1 MKEKRCVFLKELAG
15 ALHLMNHLKL
25 LIDPDNMLAVS
36 ISEKTEFLSFFY
48 LRSMSVLVA
57 PLMANTIDFQ
67 LNRDDFHQ
75 AQIENYILDFL
86 TFCLEHH
93 TYHMRN
99 YLNKK
104 DVLRRILVLVK
115 SKHQFL
121 QLSKFFFRVDSCDDE

>member
-1 MKEKRCVFLKELAG
+1 
-15 ALHLMNHLKL
+15 MNHLKL

-48 LRSMSVLVA
+48 LRSMPVLLA
-57 PLMANTIDFQ
+57 PLMTNTIDDK
-67 LNRDDFHQ
+67 LARDDFRI
-75 AQIENYILDFL
+75 AQIENSILDFI

-99 YLNKK
+99 FLNKK
-104 DVLRRILVLVK
+104 DVLRRILTLLK

-121 QLSKFFFRVDSCDDE
+121 QLSTREEKWKNCFVDTFLFFRRFKIRP

>member
-1 MKEKRCVFLKELAG
+1 MVIIEKNSFVELSV

-48 LRSMSVLVA
+48 FRSMSVLLA
-57 PLMANTIDFQ
+57 PLMMNTVDEQ
-67 LNRDDFHQ
+67 LARDDFHL
-75 AQIENYILDFL
+75 AQIENSILDFL

-99 YLNKK
+99 FLNKK
-104 DVLRRILVLVK
+104 EILRRILILMK

-121 QLSKFFFRVDSCDDE
+121 QLSE